1 MTYVT
6 GGTVVPGG
14 GRLVLISNA
23 AALRQRAIFDV
34 TRCAPIAA
42 SGPGRFS
49 VDIMTVMV
57 RRSAAKPTESG
68 ADGAPSDPTAAHVLQ
83 EFRQIFNA
91 VKTHFQQ
98 VEKSVGL
105 GGAQVWAL
113 SVIRDAPDIG
123 TGSLARLMNVHQSTA
138 SNLVKSLV
146 QRGMV
151 SVTKHDTDRRA
162 VMIRLLPAGGRVLK
176 RSPGPFAGVLPEALA
191 ALDQKTLKRLE
202 GDLRKLIGELHT
214 DAKAA
219 KIPLANL

>member
-1 MTYVT
+1 MATM
-6 GGTVVPGG
+6 
-14 GRLVLISNA
+14 A
-23 AALRQRAIFDV
+23 
-34 TRCAPIAA
+34 
-42 SGPGRFS
+42 
-49 VDIMTVMV
+49 
-57 RRSAAKPTESG
+57 RRSTANPTGSG
-68 ADGAPSDPTAAHVLQ
+68 ADRAPSGPSAARVLQ

-123 TGSLARLMNVHQSTA
+123 TGSLARTMNIHQSTA
-138 SNLVKSLV
+138 SNLVRSLV

-151 SVTKHDTDRRA
+151 SVTKHDSDRRA
-162 VMIRLLPAGGRVLK
+162 VMLRLLPAGGRILRK
-176 RSPGPFAGVLPEALA
+176 SPGPSAGVLPEALA

-202 GDLRKLIGELHT
+202 ADLRKLIGELHA